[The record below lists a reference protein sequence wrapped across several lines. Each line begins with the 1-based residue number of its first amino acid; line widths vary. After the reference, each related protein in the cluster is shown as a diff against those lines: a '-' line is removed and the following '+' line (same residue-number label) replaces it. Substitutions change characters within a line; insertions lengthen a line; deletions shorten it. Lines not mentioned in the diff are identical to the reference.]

1 MGVILVTG
9 ASRGI
14 GRGIALALSQS
25 GHTVAV
31 HYNGNR
37 QAAEQTVA
45 ACQEQLAAAAGVQ
58 AQGSGGT
65 GGQAREGG
73 QPGGQAQGS
82 GGTGGQAREGGAPPA
97 AFQADISDAG
107 SRERLVTEVLEHYGA
122 LDGLVNNA
130 GIAPR
135 RRDDIL
141 EAQESIFEEVMAVN
155 LNGPYFLTQ
164 LVARHWSQNPGQQTR
179 RIVFVT
185 SVSSVMPS
193 TNRGEYCIS
202 KAALS
207 MAVQLYAAR
216 LAELGIPV
224 IEVRPGITKT
234 DMTAG
239 VTEKY
244 DTLIADGLVP
254 QRRWGLPEDTGQVVR
269 AVMDGQL
276 DFSTGSVIATD
287 GGLLIQQL

>member
-45 ACQEQLAAAAGVQ
+45 ACREQRATGSAAPADG
-58 AQGSGGT
+58 
-65 GGQAREGG
+65 
-73 QPGGQAQGS
+73 
-82 GGTGGQAREGGAPPA
+82 GGAGGEPA
-97 AFQADISDAG
+97 AFQADISDSAA
-107 SRERLVTEVLEHYGA
+107 RERLVGEVLDRYGA
-122 LDGLVNNA
+122 IDGLVNNA

-141 EAQESIFEEVMAVN
+141 EAQEAVFDEVMAVN

-164 LVARHWSQNPGQQTR
+164 LVARHWAGHPSERTR

-216 LAELGIPV
+216 LAEIGIPV

-234 DMTAG
+234 DMTAA

-244 DTLIADGLVP
+244 DALIADGLVP
-254 QRRWGLPEDTGQVVR
+254 QRRWGLPDDTGQVVR

-287 GGLLIQQL
+287 GGLLIKQL